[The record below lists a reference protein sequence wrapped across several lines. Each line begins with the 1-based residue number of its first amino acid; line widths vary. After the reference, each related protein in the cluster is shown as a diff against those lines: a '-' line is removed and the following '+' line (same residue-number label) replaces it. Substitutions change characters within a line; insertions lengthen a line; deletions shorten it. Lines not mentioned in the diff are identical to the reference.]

1 MTQDNQAP
9 TVYSLH
15 KAQIEQD
22 KSISIINER
31 MSTQQKSLDEIN
43 KGIRAL
49 VWLVFV
55 GFVGAFGTFVMN
67 GGLRAH

>member
-1 MTQDNQAP
+1 M
-9 TVYSLH
+9 YSLY
-15 KAQIEQD
+15 KTQIEHD

-31 MSTQQKSLDEIN
+31 MGIQQKSLDEIN

-67 GGLRAH
+67 GGLRGH